1 MENVRFGTFFANSNQ
16 QILKLYRKYTPI
28 GDCTCVCFTE
38 LAMIEE
44 KGAIIR
50 GFIRN
55 AQTACI
61 TADSLYNCRQHAPS
75 RCRNLFTC
83 LPCSH
88 LWGLPGRANPDTT
101 NLLIAPFL
109 ELHSVPCCWYRPS
122 WSPLA
127 RSANANKTLV
137 LKALITQTQTRVLEN
152 VSPALR
158 YSHKT
163 SGDPFLPLLR
173 PRSALPARKP
183 LSNAAISAAHSG
195 VTTARLAPT
204 AEIQSEQF
212 KIKRLN

>member
-1 MENVRFGTFFANSNQ
+1 
-16 QILKLYRKYTPI
+16 
-28 GDCTCVCFTE
+28 
-38 LAMIEE
+38 MIEE

-61 TADSLYNCRQHAPS
+61 TADSTPPPGVG
-75 RCRNLFTC
+75 TC

-88 LWGLPGRANPDTT
+88 LWGLPCRANPDTT

-137 LKALITQTQTRVLEN
+137 LKALITQTQTRALEN
-152 VSPALR
+152 VSRLSGIVTKPAATPSYR
-158 YSHKT
+158 C
-163 SGDPFLPLLR
+163 SGHGVAFQPADLLATPPYQLLTAASPPRDSLPQ
-173 PRSALPARKP
+173 RKSSQSI
-183 LSNAAISAAHSG
+183 SN
-195 VTTARLAPT
+195 
-204 AEIQSEQF
+204 
-212 KIKRLN
+212 